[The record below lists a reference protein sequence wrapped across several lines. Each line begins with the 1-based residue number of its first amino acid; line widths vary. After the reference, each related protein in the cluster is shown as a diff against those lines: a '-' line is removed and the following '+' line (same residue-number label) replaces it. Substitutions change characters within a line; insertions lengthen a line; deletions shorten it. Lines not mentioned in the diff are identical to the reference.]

1 MPGPS
6 KSTPRSP
13 GTKETRL
20 AQYRPVF
27 FYSPHT
33 MKRLTF
39 LLALSALVVGCTSRI
54 PAGFQPVSKGNGGN
68 GGYDTLDT
76 RPTGYD
82 AMANAIRNGN
92 IPPEAILATVYFD
105 FDRYNVS
112 ASERGKLDAVASR
125 VKGTKVIIAG
135 YTDTFGTE
143 EYNLGLSDRRA
154 QSVRDYLVG
163 VGANQA
169 NSEIMALGSQ
179 QADKSAAGRQSG
191 AKDRKAIVVD
201 VNYGGAAATRP
212 AAAPAAGAAPAPV
225 GAL

>member
-1 MPGPS
+1 
-6 KSTPRSP
+6 
-13 GTKETRL
+13 
-20 AQYRPVF
+20 
-27 FYSPHT
+27 

-54 PAGFQPVSKGNGGN
+54 PAGFQPLSNGQGANTNGGV
-68 GGYDTLDT
+68 GLDFRPEGYG
-76 RPTGYD
+76 P
-82 AMANAIRNGN
+82 MADAIRNGN

-112 ASERGKLDAVASR
+112 ASERAKLDAVAAR

-135 YTDTFGTE
+135 YTDVFGTE

-163 VGANQA
+163 LGANQA

-179 QADKSAAGRQSG
+179 QADKTAAGRQSG

-201 VNYGGAAATRP
+201 VNYGGAATANRP
-212 AAAPAAGAAPAPV
+212 AAAAPASVAPAPV

>member
-1 MPGPS
+1 
-6 KSTPRSP
+6 
-13 GTKETRL
+13 
-20 AQYRPVF
+20 
-27 FYSPHT
+27 

-54 PAGFQPVSKGNGGN
+54 PAGFQPLSSGKGGN
-68 GGYDTLDT
+68 GFNGETLDT

-82 AMANAIRNGN
+82 AMALAIRNGT

-112 ASERGKLDAVASR
+112 AAERGKLDAAAAR
-125 VKGTKVIIAG
+125 IKGTKVIIAG

-163 VGANQA
+163 LGANQA

-191 AKDRKAIVVD
+191 AKDRKALVVD
-201 VNYGGAAATRP
+201 VNYGGAAAANRP
-212 AAAPAAGAAPAPV
+212 SAAPAPAAGAAPAPV
-225 GAL
+225 SDLSPL

>member
-1 MPGPS
+1 
-6 KSTPRSP
+6 
-13 GTKETRL
+13 
-20 AQYRPVF
+20 
-27 FYSPHT
+27 

-54 PAGFQPVSKGNGGN
+54 PAGFQPLSSGKGGN
-68 GGYDTLDT
+68 GFNGEPLDT

-82 AMANAIRNGN
+82 AMANAIRNRT
-92 IPPEAILATVYFD
+92 IPPEAILATVYFE

-112 ASERGKLDAVASR
+112 AAERGKLDAAAAR
-125 VKGTKVIIAG
+125 IKGTKVIIAG

-163 VGANQA
+163 LGANQA

-191 AKDRKAIVVD
+191 AKDRKALVVD
-201 VNYGGAAATRP
+201 VNYGGAAAANRP
-212 AAAPAAGAAPAPV
+212 AAAPAPAAGAAPAPV
-225 GAL
+225 NDLSPL

>member
-1 MPGPS
+1 
-6 KSTPRSP
+6 
-13 GTKETRL
+13 
-20 AQYRPVF
+20 
-27 FYSPHT
+27 

-39 LLALSALVVGCTSRI
+39 LLALSALTVGCTSRI
-54 PAGFQPVSKGNGGN
+54 PAGFQPLSSGNRGNGF
-68 GGYDTLDT
+68 GGETLDT

-82 AMANAIRNGN
+82 AMANAIRNGT

-112 ASERGKLDAVASR
+112 ASERGKLDAIAAR

-201 VNYGGAAATRP
+201 VNYGGAATATRP
-212 AAAPAAGAAPAPV
+212 AAASAQAPAAAGSAPAPV
-225 GAL
+225 SAL

>member
-1 MPGPS
+1 
-6 KSTPRSP
+6 
-13 GTKETRL
+13 
-20 AQYRPVF
+20 
-27 FYSPHT
+27 

-54 PAGFQPVSKGNGGN
+54 PAGFQPLSSGKGGTGFNSE
-68 GGYDTLDT
+68 TLDT
-76 RPTGYD
+76 RPIGYD
-82 AMANAIRNGN
+82 VMADAIRNGTV
-92 IPPEAILATVYFD
+92 PPEAILATVYFD

-112 ASERGKLDAVASR
+112 AAERGKLDAAAAR

-163 VGANQA
+163 LGANQA

-201 VNYGGAAATRP
+201 VNYRAAAANRP
-212 AAAPAAGAAPAPV
+212 SAAPAPAAGAAPAPV
-225 GAL
+225 SDLSPL

>member
-1 MPGPS
+1 
-6 KSTPRSP
+6 
-13 GTKETRL
+13 
-20 AQYRPVF
+20 
-27 FYSPHT
+27 

-54 PAGFQPVSKGNGGN
+54 PAGFQPVSSGKVGDGFNGV
-68 GGYDTLDT
+68 TLDT

-82 AMANAIRNGN
+82 AMANAIRNGT

-112 ASERGKLDAVASR
+112 AAERGKLDAVAAR

-163 VGANQA
+163 LGANQA

-212 AAAPAAGAAPAPV
+212 AAAPAAGVAPAPV

>member
-1 MPGPS
+1 
-6 KSTPRSP
+6 
-13 GTKETRL
+13 
-20 AQYRPVF
+20 
-27 FYSPHT
+27 

-39 LLALSALVVGCTSRI
+39 LLALSALTVGCTSRI
-54 PAGFQPVSKGNGGN
+54 PAGFQPLSNGQGANTNGGVVLDFRPE
-68 GGYDTLDT
+68 GYDI
-76 RPTGYD
+76 
-82 AMANAIRNGN
+82 MADKIRNGT

-112 ASERGKLDAVASR
+112 ASERGKLDAIAAR

-201 VNYGGAAATRP
+201 VNYGGAGTANRP
-212 AAAPAAGAAPAPV
+212 AAAAPANAAPAPV